1 MTNQRGYDLETLA
14 AAKIYSN
21 VRHDEFV
28 VEYGVS
34 TDGGCAEMLQED
46 GNRVEVVPGTSY
58 EYVGNKTSDKS
69 PSKII
74 LAKNGN
80 IHLEAQNG
88 DIILKARNIRII
100 AEDGSGE
107 VTITSG
113 KTVEIR
119 APNIK
124 VSGTNVTTTA
134 PGNLGTFSGTK
145 SGNVQI
151 QNDDGSATDL
161 LSGSFLGGIFSG
173 LQSLKKFFN
182 DCLGS

>member
-58 EYVGNKTSDKS
+58 EYVGNKTIDKS
-69 PSKII
+69 PAKII

-80 IHLEAQNG
+80 IQLEAQNG

-124 VSGTNVTTTA
+124 ESGTNVTTTA

-145 SGNVQI
+145 SGNAQS

-161 LSGSFLGGIFSG
+161 LSGSFLGGTFSG

>member
-69 PSKII
+69 PAKII

-107 VTITSG
+107 VTLNSG
-113 KTVEIR
+113 KTIEIK

-124 VSGTNVTTTA
+124 ESGTNVTTTA

-145 SGNVQI
+145 SGNAQI
-151 QNDDGSATDL
+151 KNCDGSSTDL
-161 LSGSFLGGIFSG
+161 LQGSFLGQASSA